1 MSTKHCDYAAILGVV
16 LILVSLCM
24 FMTAHQHHAQLRADP
39 FIKPD
44 RRPSEE
50 QYFDDDLNIYDGEFI
65 TDILQGMKAFPD
77 NRRLKFRPGTLA
89 MDSVQTIQHCY
100 VDMDLYGSH
109 FDKLLS
115 VQASVSDKHKLIY
128 TNIPKSASKL
138 LQTCNAKFL

>member
-1 MSTKHCDYAAILGVV
+1 
-16 LILVSLCM
+16 
-24 FMTAHQHHAQLRADP
+24 MTAHQHHAQLRADP

-109 FDKLLS
+109 FDNLLS
-115 VQASVSDKHKLIY
+115 CRHLCLTNTNLFIQTSPSQHQAPPDM
-128 TNIPKSASKL
+128 
-138 LQTCNAKFL
+138 